1 MCAGCV
7 GHLALMKAVRPLLRS
22 LDLLPLPVLV
32 SCAYPRA
39 PVRASLL
46 CTNASPSALVTN
58 YLSAA
63 CPGSHHLS

>member
-1 MCAGCV
+1 M
-7 GHLALMKAVRPLLRS
+7 GHLALIKAVCPLLRS
-22 LDLLPLPVLV
+22 LGPLPLPVLV
-32 SCAYPRA
+32 SCAYPRT

-63 CPGSHHLS
+63 CPGSRHLP